1 MAEPVRYTRTPY
13 LIVHREERVR
23 KDVYGAVDDAVV
35 LQAQLL
41 RGSNPSDTALIVM
54 HPVGAPAYLP
64 VFAQLAR
71 AGHHIIACASR
82 YSSGDAP
89 LEMENVVLDLGA
101 CIKDAR
107 ERQGYAKIVL
117 LGWSGGGSLMAGYQ
131 AEAEAPVVEHTA
143 SGEAT
148 PLADAGLIPG
158 DAIMLVA
165 SHRSRHRLL
174 TGQLDPSVLDEM
186 DPDRRDPALDI
197 YDPANPAQP
206 PYSTEFI
213 ARYRAAQIARNRKIS
228 DWARGKLA
236 DLKARGLEHDEFCFV
251 THRTMADPRWIDS
264 TIDPNQRRP
273 NWTYLGDPRV
283 VNNSASALARFS
295 SLRGWLSQWSYDHAQ
310 FDSVDSGPRITVPG
324 MVMTAGA
331 DDACP
336 PEHTQLMFEALGS
349 RDKVKVTIDQANHYF
364 TGADGKSHL
373 AEAVGV
379 ISGWLAE
386 RRLTN
391 ETVLSGLA
399 AAA

>member
-1 MAEPVRYTRTPY
+1 MADPVRYSRTPY

-23 KDVYGAVDDAVV
+23 RDVYGAVDDAVV
-35 LQAQLL
+35 LQAQLM
-41 RGSNPSDTALIVM
+41 RGNNPSDTALIVM
-54 HPVGAPAYLP
+54 HPIGAPAYLP

-101 CIKDAR
+101 CIRDAK
-107 ERQGYAKIVL
+107 ERQGYKKIVL

-131 AEAEAPVVEHTA
+131 AEAEKPVIQLSA

-148 PLADAGLIPG
+148 PLAGAKLISG

-165 SHRSRHRLL
+165 SHRSRHQLL
-174 TGQLDPSVLDEM
+174 TGQIDPSVLDES

-206 PYSTEFI
+206 PYQADFI
-213 ARYRAAQIARNRKIS
+213 QRFRAAQIARNRKIS
-228 DWARGKLA
+228 EWAKGKMA
-236 DLKARGLEHDEFCFV
+236 NLKAKGLEHEEFCFV
-251 THRTMADPRWIDS
+251 THRTMADPRWVDPAV
-264 TIDPNQRRP
+264 DPNQRRP

-295 SLRGWLSQWSYDHAQ
+295 SLRGWLSQWSYDYAQ
-310 FDSVDSGPRITVPG
+310 FDSVLSGPRIKVPG

-336 PEHTQLMFEALGS
+336 PEHTNLMFEALGS
-349 RDKVKVTIDQANHYF
+349 PDKVKVTIEHANHYF

-373 AEAVGV
+373 AEAVAI

-386 RRLTN
+386 RGLAN
-391 ETVLSGLA
+391 DTVLSGLPVA
-399 AAA
+399 A

>member
-1 MAEPVRYTRTPY
+1 MADPVRYTRTPY

-23 KDVYGAVDDAVV
+23 RDVYGAVDDAVV
-35 LQAQLL
+35 LQAQLM

-54 HPVGAPAYLP
+54 HPIGAPAYLP

-101 CIKDAR
+101 CIKDAK
-107 ERQGYAKIVL
+107 ERQGYKQIVL
-117 LGWSGGGSLMAGYQ
+117 MGWSGGGSLMAGYQ
-131 AEAEAPVVEHTA
+131 AEAEKPVIQLTA
-143 SGEAT
+143 SGEET
-148 PLADAGLIPG
+148 PLAGASLIPG

-165 SHRSRHRLL
+165 SHRSRHQLL
-174 TGQLDPSVLDEM
+174 TGQIDPSVTDEF
-186 DPDRRDPALDI
+186 DPERRDTTLDI

-206 PYSTEFI
+206 PYAADFVE
-213 ARYRAAQIARNRKIS
+213 RYRAAQIARNRKIS
-228 DWARGKLA
+228 EWARGKLS
-236 DLKARGLEHDEFCFV
+236 DLKAKGLEHDEFCFV
-251 THRTMADPRWIDS
+251 THRTMADLRWVDPAV
-264 TIDPNQRRP
+264 DPNQRKP

-295 SLRGWLSQWSYDHAQ
+295 SLRGWLSQWSYDYSQ
-310 FDSVDSGPRITVPG
+310 FDSVVSGPRISVPS

-336 PEHTQLMFEALGS
+336 PEHTNLMFEALGS
-349 RDKVKVTIDQANHYF
+349 PDKVKVTVDHANHYF

-373 AEAVGV
+373 ATATAI
-379 ISGWLAE
+379 ISSWLAE
-386 RRLTN
+386 HGLTN
-391 ETVLSGLA
+391 DTVLSGLA

>member
-1 MAEPVRYTRTPY
+1 MADPVRYTRTPY
-13 LIVHREERVR
+13 LIVHREDRVR

-54 HPVGAPAYLP
+54 HPIGAPAWLP

-101 CIKDAR
+101 CIKDAK
-107 ERQGYAKIVL
+107 ERQGYDNIVL

-131 AEAEAPVVEHTA
+131 AEAENPVIQLSA
-143 SGEAT
+143 SGEET
-148 PLADAGLIPG
+148 PLAGASLIPA

-174 TGQLDPSVLDEM
+174 TGQIDPSLLDEI
-186 DPDRRDPALDI
+186 DPDRRDPSLDI

-206 PYSTEFI
+206 PYGADFI
-213 ARYRAAQIARNRKIS
+213 QRYRAAQIARNRKIS
-228 DWARGKLA
+228 ERAKTRLA
-236 DLKARGLEHDEFCFV
+236 DLKAKGLEHDEFCFV
-251 THRTMADPRWIDS
+251 THRTMADLRWIDP
-264 TIDPNQRRP
+264 TVDPNQRKP

-295 SLRGWLSQWSYDHAQ
+295 SLRGWLSQWSYDYAQ
-310 FDSVDSGPRITVPG
+310 FDSVISGPRISVPG

-336 PEHTQLMFEALGS
+336 PEHTHLMFEALGS
-349 RDKVKVTIDQANHYF
+349 PDKVKVTVDHANHYF

-373 AEAVGV
+373 AEAVAI
-379 ISGWLAE
+379 ISGWLAQ
-386 RRLTN
+386 RGLAN
-391 ETVLSGLA
+391 ETVLSGLPA
-399 AAA
+399 AA

>member
-1 MAEPVRYTRTPY
+1 MADPVRYTRTPY
-13 LIVHREERVR
+13 LIVHREDRVR

-35 LQAQLL
+35 LQAQLM

-54 HPVGAPAYLP
+54 HPIGAPAYLP

-101 CIKDAR
+101 CIKDAK
-107 ERQGYAKIVL
+107 ERQGYKDIVL
-117 LGWSGGGSLMAGYQ
+117 MGWSGGGSLMAGYQ
-131 AEAEAPVVEHTA
+131 AEAEKPVIQLTA
-143 SGEAT
+143 SGEGT
-148 PLADAGLIPG
+148 PLAGARLIPA

-174 TGQLDPSVLDEM
+174 TGQIDPSVLDEI
-186 DPDRRDPALDI
+186 DPDRRDLSLDI
-197 YDPANPAQP
+197 YDSDNSAQP
-206 PYSTEFI
+206 PYAADFI
-213 ARYRAAQIARNRKIS
+213 ERYRAAQVARNRKIS
-228 DWARGKLA
+228 EWAKGRLA
-236 DLKARGLEHDEFCFV
+236 DLKAKGLEHDEFCFV
-251 THRTMADPRWIDS
+251 THRTMADLRWVDP
-264 TIDPNQRRP
+264 TVDPNQRKP

-295 SLRGWLSQWSYDHAQ
+295 SLRGWLSQWSYDYAQ
-310 FDSVDSGPRITVPG
+310 FDSVVSGPRISVPG

-336 PEHTQLMFEALGS
+336 PEHTNLMFEALGS
-349 RDKVKVTIDQANHYF
+349 PDKVKVTVDHANHYF

-373 AEAVGV
+373 AEAVAI

-386 RRLTN
+386 RGLTN

-399 AAA
+399 VAA